1 MKHVKQIFV
10 IFSTASILASCGSKG
25 ALSKLREAWNP
36 ANDPL
41 RFLPADFERSFD
53 ALPQTATLEK
63 TPWSDSYWPTTD
75 AGISQRWNDS
85 SIYDEG
91 NFSYKS
97 PTLEQLQTMSA
108 ADIAKLSPA
117 EKFDILNGDYNYT
130 LQKEE
135 RSRTRPDAESWEGL
149 CHGWA
154 SASLTLDEPKAVMIK
169 NPQGIDVPVGSAD
182 VKGLLDLYNGNYS
195 TSRVYFVAD
204 RCDVDISNEPDAA
217 NNPECRDTN
226 AGTFHLV
233 LTNQIAKR
241 HQGFVADVVRDLQV
255 WNHPVYGYTSEI
267 ISQRDGASEG
277 AAAGTVREV
286 TMRTTMNYVSETGP
300 VWKHGQVNRLDRQ
313 YNYRVEINESGQII
327 GGEWLDS
334 ARPDFLW
341 MQDAPEFANMDGI
354 NFSTLSSIYETSRT
368 AQGDIPNPV
377 RP

>member
-10 IFSTASILASCGSKG
+10 IFSTASMLASCGSKG

-130 LQKEE
+130 LLKEE

-169 NPQGIDVPVGSAD
+169 NPQGIDVPLGSAD

-368 AQGDIPNPV
+368 AQGDIPNPA

>member
-1 MKHVKQIFV
+1 MKHLKRILVV
-10 IFSTASILASCGSKG
+10 ASTASLLASCGPKG
-25 ALSKLREAWNP
+25 ALSQLREAWNP

-53 ALPQTATLEK
+53 ALPTTATLEK
-63 TPWSDSYWPTTD
+63 TPWSDTYWPTTD
-75 AGISQRWNDS
+75 AGIAQRWNDS
-85 SIYDEG
+85 SIYGEA
-91 NFSYKS
+91 NFSYMS
-97 PTLEQLQTMSA
+97 PTLEQLQAMSP

-154 SASLTLDEPKAVMIK
+154 SAALTLEEPKAVTIK
-169 NPQGIDVPVGSAD
+169 NPQGIDIPVGSAD
-182 VKGLLDLYNGNYS
+182 VKGLIDLYNGNYS
-195 TSRVYFVAD
+195 YARVYFVAD
-204 RCDVDISNEPDAA
+204 RCDVDISNEPEAA
-217 NNPECRDTN
+217 NSPECRDTN

-241 HQGFVADVVRDLQV
+241 KQGFVADVVRDLQV

-267 ISQRDGASEG
+267 ISQLDGASAG

-286 TMRTTMNYVSETGP
+286 TIKTTMNYVSETGP
-300 VWKHGQVNRLDRQ
+300 NWEHGRINERQ
-313 YNYRVEINESGQII
+313 REYNYRVEINQNGQII

-334 ARPDFLW
+334 ERPDFLW
-341 MQDAPEFANMDGI
+341 MQDAPQFANMGGI
-354 NFSTLSSIYETSRT
+354 KFSTLGSIYETSRT
-368 AQGDIPNPV
+368 AQDDIPNPA